1 MTITVYEL
9 DGIDDVRFSPYCW
22 RTLLALRHKGFHD
35 FRRVPVSFRD
45 RSPIAFS
52 NQERVPVLA
61 DGDHWVND
69 SWDIACYLEDTYP
82 DRPTL
87 FGSDM
92 GRAEALF
99 INAWVQQ
106 IQYPGLIHIVLWD
119 AFQTVD
125 PDDRDWWRADREKRF
140 GPIEA
145 YREGS
150 EEKLASWR
158 DSLEPLRATLRGQA
172 YLSGDAPAYADYI
185 VFSAFQYVRCIG
197 RDDVI
202 EKDDPVRHW
211 CERVMDLFDGY
222 ARAAPVPG
230 S

>member
-9 DGIDDVRFSPYCW
+9 DGIDDVRFSPFCW
-22 RTLLALRHKGFHD
+22 RTLLALRHKGFDD
-35 FRRVPVSFRD
+35 FERVPVSFRD
-45 RSPIAFS
+45 RTPIAFS

-61 DGDHWVND
+61 DGDHWVNG
-69 SWDIACYLEDTYP
+69 SWDIACYLEDAYP
-82 DRPTL
+82 GRPKL

-99 INAWVQQ
+99 INAWTQQ
-106 IQYPGLIHIVLWD
+106 IQTGLFNIVLWD

-125 PDDRDWWRADREKRF
+125 PADREWWRAAREKLF

-158 DSLEPLRATLRGQA
+158 DSLEPLRATLRVQA
-172 YLSGDAPAYADYI
+172 CLSGDAPAYADYI
-185 VFSAFQYVRCIG
+185 LFSAFQYTRCIG

-202 EKDDPVRHW
+202 EKDDPIRQW
-211 CERVMDLFDGY
+211 CERMMDLFDSY
-222 ARAAPVPG
+222 ARAAPVRDA
-230 S
+230 